1 MRAPGSVRLR
11 TTLAA
16 VLVVA
21 VALVVGVAALIL
33 TVRASLHDA
42 AETTAEQRVADL
54 VAQVETSGPPRATAG
69 VEAGE
74 EEDDDEDP
82 EDVVWQVVGPGG
94 QLVAADPSLRG
105 RIPGGDDDVVELPG
119 AEHRYVVAV
128 DDADDGSVVTV
139 AVSLE
144 DVDETTTALA
154 APLLLGTPLMLLV
167 VGATT
172 WLVVSRALRPVER
185 IRAEVEL
192 ISGSSLERRVPE
204 PPARDEVGR
213 LARTMNQMLA
223 RLQGARDRQEE
234 FVADASHELRSP
246 LASIR
251 QAAEVAHAH
260 PGALPE
266 GELADTVL
274 EEALRMQALVDQ
286 LLALARAGDTR
297 ARSPWVD
304 VDLDDLVLAD
314 ARRIGRDDLAVDTR
328 GVGPGR
334 VRGDAVALAQVVRN
348 LVDNAARHAG
358 SRLALTLR
366 TTDGAVVLTVE
377 DDGLGVPEADRARV
391 FERFVRLDD
400 ARTRDAGGSGLGLA
414 IVREVVADHGGSVA
428 VDRGELGGARFV
440 VRLPS

>member
-1 MRAPGSVRLR
+1 MRALGSVRLR

-21 VALVVGVAALIL
+21 VALLVGAAALVL
-33 TVRASLHDA
+33 TVRSSLRDA

-54 VAQVETSGPPRATAG
+54 VAQVEASGPPG
-69 VEAGE
+69 VAAD
-74 EEDDDEDP
+74 EEDDDDEP
-82 EDVVWQVVGPGG
+82 EDVVWQVIGPDGRV
-94 QLVAADPSLRG
+94 VAADPSLRG
-105 RIPGGDDDVVELPG
+105 SIPDADDDVVALPG
-119 AEHRYVVAV
+119 GEYPYVVAR
-128 DDADDGSVVTV
+128 DDTEDGSVVVV

-144 DVDETTTALA
+144 DVDETTTALV
-154 APLLLGTPLMLLV
+154 APLLLGAPLLLLV

-266 GELADTVL
+266 AELADTVL

-334 VRGDAVALAQVVRN
+334 VRGDTVALAQVVRN

-366 TTDGAVVLTVE
+366 TTDGAVLLTVE
-377 DDGLGVPEADRARV
+377 DDGTGIPDGDRVRV

-400 ARTRDAGGSGLGLA
+400 ARARDAGGSGLGLA
-414 IVREVVADHGGSVA
+414 IVREVVAAHGGSVTA
-428 VDRGELGGARFV
+428 EQSDLGGARFA